1 MDDLTSNAN
10 WILVYM
16 SLHSRKVLASCT
28 GWYMDG
34 MFKAAAKI
42 LFVQLALVVDVT
54 ALGRL
59 YY

>member
-1 MDDLTSNAN
+1 
-10 WILVYM
+10 M

-34 MFKAAAKI
+34 MFKAVAKT
-42 LFVQLALVVDVT
+42 LFVQLVFVVGVT

-59 YY
+59 